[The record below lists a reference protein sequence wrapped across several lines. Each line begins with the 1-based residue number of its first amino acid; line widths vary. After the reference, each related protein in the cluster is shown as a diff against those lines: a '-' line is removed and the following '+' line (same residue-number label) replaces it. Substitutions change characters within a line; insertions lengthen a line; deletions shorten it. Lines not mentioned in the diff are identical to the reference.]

1 MILPIYV
8 YGSDVLRAKSKEV
21 DIENVDREVFGKFV
35 DDMFETMKNAD
46 GVGLAAPQ
54 VGKDIQCVMVDGRDI
69 ADSYHYLKDFVRV
82 MINPVVLEESEE
94 TSTYSEGCLSIPDI
108 NCDVIRPKR
117 IKVEYYDRDF
127 VKHVEEFDDFAAGVK
142 AVLTGAEPAV
152 SFQEAGQLLDKYF
165 AEIEAEQKAEAAA
178 MGAALREEGEAFLKF
193 NADQEGVVVL
203 PSGLQYKVLAEGQG
217 KKPKATDKVKCHY
230 AGTLLNGVQFDSSY
244 DRGEP
249 AVFGLNQVIAGW
261 TEGVQ
266 LMSEGSK
273 YEFYIPYNLA
283 YGEHGA
289 PGAIPPY
296 ATLKFVVELLE
307 VL

>member
-1 MILPIYV
+1 MDKTSYAVGMMLAQNMLSSGIQ
-8 YGSDVLRAKSKEV
+8 K
-21 DIENVDREVFGKFV
+21 IE
-35 DDMFETMKNAD
+35 FEDFTA
-46 GVGLAAPQ
+46 GL
-54 VGKDIQCVMVDGRDI
+54 
-69 ADSYHYLKDFVRV
+69 
-82 MINPVVLEESEE
+82 
-94 TSTYSEGCLSIPDI
+94 
-108 NCDVIRPKR
+108 
-117 IKVEYYDRDF
+117 
-127 VKHVEEFDDFAAGVK
+127 K
-142 AVLTGAEPAV
+142 AILTGSEPAV
-152 SFQEAGQLLDKYF
+152 PFKEASQLLEEYF
-165 AEIEAEQKAEAAA
+165 AGIEAEQKAQAEA
-178 MGAALREEGEAFLKF
+178 MGAALREEGETFLRM
-193 NADQEGVVVL
+193 NAEAEGVVVL
-203 PSGLQYKVLAEGQG
+203 PSGLQYKVLTEGEG

-296 ATLKFVVELLE
+296 ATLKFVVELIE